1 MKNAELIKA
10 LRQCRE
16 NDDCDTCEYNTGDSA
31 DCIDTMM
38 AEAADELERL
48 QGGYDNA
55 IADARYR
62 VEQVRELQAENA
74 DLRRQLSEKTE
85 LLNKAVEQ
93 LKSWGHLAYGGCS
106 ICANIHTE
114 KCKSCIRDDIFGEI
128 AKSPTDHWQWR
139 GGEQDG

>member
-1 MKNAELIKA
+1 MQNEELIKA

-16 NDDCDTCEYNTGDSA
+16 NGNCDTCEYNTGDNA

-38 AEAADELERL
+38 ADAADEFERL

-74 DLRRQLSEKTE
+74 DLRNELCLKCGKYHAAHLGSCDGCRWRKT
-85 LLNKAVEQ
+85 
-93 LKSWGHLAYGGCS
+93 
-106 ICANIHTE
+106 
-114 KCKSCIRDDIFGEI
+114 
-128 AKSPTDHWQWR
+128 
-139 GGEQDG
+139 